1 MSYLQ
6 IESRHKEFF
15 GLICYHTYYRD
26 LLCTDFEFVPTPETV
41 QQLRNYYLIFKPLPF
56 GFLVTYSPDE
66 SPQRLKMA
74 PPKMRLSFTIK
85 ALNKRF
91 VNFTDIPF
99 QADWQ
104 ALHFSNLNA
113 RSVEI
118 EKEVPKEVYYYF
130 KQLNVADSQKK
141 LLHLP
146 QHQEVETKPRKFNF
160 DVINEGISG
169 EPVSYNDLKFYDEWG
184 EEINPRNRALKKDI
198 VDVRK
203 VDIGRILDTERKKLL
218 SKGLETEEIEKQL
231 LVMKDT
237 LAEQLASRKTRGHLV
252 DLRHAPYGLYS
263 VGTDNGF
270 NKKTVYLSENPSERI
285 FGMLDIHLD
294 ADNVNALLN
303 REGTDEASII
313 KPQLYHFHFE
323 ARETFWRYYFMNHKG
338 SRVQPKMIK
347 EEFERLS
354 FGSPQE
360 GKLENLGT
368 RAVVSI
374 SDQPIALRDRPEYV
388 LFLERVIGKRAMKD
402 LRLPVPNVDLIK
414 PLKKDGEMR
423 IYSDV
428 YVYL

>member
-15 GLICYHTYYRD
+15 GLIVYHTYYRD
-26 LLCTDFEFVPTPETV
+26 LLCTDLEFTPTPETV

-56 GFLVTYSPDE
+56 GFLITYSPEE

-74 PPKMRLSFTIK
+74 PAKMRLSFKIQS
-85 ALNKRF
+85 LNKRF

-99 QADWQ
+99 QSDWQ
-104 ALHFSNLNA
+104 ALHFSNLNVRSA
-113 RSVEI
+113 SVEGDI
-118 EKEVPKEVYYYF
+118 PKEVYYYF

-169 EPVSYNDLKFYDEWG
+169 EAVSYNDLRFYDEWG
-184 EEINPRNRALKKDI
+184 AEVSPRDLPLKKDI

-203 VDIGRILDTERKKLL
+203 VDIGRYLDTERKKLL
-218 SKGLETEEIEKQL
+218 SKGLDEEEIKKEL
-231 LVMKDT
+231 LVTKET
-237 LAEQLASRKTRGHLV
+237 LANRLATEKTRGHMV
-252 DLRHAPYGLYS
+252 DLRHVPYGMYS
-263 VGTDNGF
+263 IGTENGF
-270 NKKTVYLSENPSERI
+270 GKKPVYLSEHPTERI

-303 REGTDEASII
+303 RDGTNEDSII
-313 KPQLYHFHFE
+313 TPKLYHLYFE
-323 ARETFWRYYFMNHKG
+323 ARETYWRYFFMNHKG
-338 SRVQPKMIK
+338 SRVSPKSIR
-347 EEFERLS
+347 EEYERLK
-354 FGSPQE
+354 FSPPEDGQ
-360 GKLENLGT
+360 LENLGT
-368 RAVVSI
+368 KAQIAV
-374 SDQPIALRDRPEYV
+374 SDTPIPLRDRPEYV
-388 LFLERVIGKRAMKD
+388 LFLERMIGKRAMKD

-414 PLKKDGEMR
+414 PLKRNGETR